1 MPEPLRSLL
10 RQESVTVIR
19 HRAAAAQANPSAT
32 TLTALY
38 AVPQKYQARG
48 RVFVTNRSGV
58 ATSYR
63 ISVQLAGVADD
74 VKQYLAY
81 DTAIAGNANAPTE
94 EFALDQADEVNVYA
108 TLATLSFSW
117 FGVEE
122 PLP

>member
-19 HRAAAAQANPSAT
+19 HRAAAGQVNPLAT
-32 TLTALY
+32 TLTVLY
-38 AVPQKYQARG
+38 LVPPKYQARG
-48 RVFVTNRSGV
+48 RVFVTNRSAV

-94 EFALDQADEVNVYA
+94 EFALDENDEVNVYA

>member
-19 HRAAAAQANPSAT
+19 HRAAAGQVSPSAT

-38 AVPQKYQARG
+38 VVPQKYQARG
-48 RVFVTNRSGV
+48 RVFVANRSAV

-63 ISVQLAGVADD
+63 ISVQLGGVADD

-81 DTAIAGNANAPTE
+81 DTAIAGNANAVTE

>member
-19 HRAAAAQANPSAT
+19 HRAAAGQVSPSAT

-38 AVPQKYQARG
+38 VVPQKYQARG
-48 RVFVTNRSGV
+48 RVFVANRSAV

-81 DTAIAGNANAPTE
+81 DTAIAGNVNAATE

-117 FGVEE
+117 LGVEE

>member
-19 HRAAAAQANPSAT
+19 HRAAASQVSPSAT

-38 AVPQKYQARG
+38 VVPQKYQARG
-48 RVFVTNRSGV
+48 RVFVANRSGV

-63 ISVQLAGVADD
+63 ISVQLAGAADD
-74 VKQYLAY
+74 VKQYIAY

-94 EFALDQADEVNVYA
+94 EFALDQNDEVNVYA